1 MKLSTK
7 IKEQKEL
14 IADLSDI
21 INACISVIANTGNQI
36 DYEFAKKDLVI
47 TYEERER
54 QYKHLENMVRG

>member
-1 MKLSTK
+1 MKESK
-7 IKEQKEL
+7 IDSQKEL

-21 INACISVIANTGNQI
+21 INACISVISSTDNQS

-54 QYKHLENMVRG
+54 QYKKLENMVKA